1 VQYLGEDWY
10 FDDLFC
16 QAAERSFVSCERVVD
31 AGGLLEEGPVQS
43 IKISRLWTDGVVE
56 APFGAHFTHCVPDY
70 GRDEA
75 LQREYAASAKDEEAW
90 KAFRGKWVDVP
101 EPEYRRMAQQSLA
114 AGSSLGKGPT

>member
-1 VQYLGEDWY
+1 MVEASDFLKVGSVQT
-10 FDDLFC
+10 
-16 QAAERSFVSCERVVD
+16 
-31 AGGLLEEGPVQS
+31 

-75 LQREYAASAKDEEAW
+75 LQREYAASAKDDEAW

-101 EPEYRRMAQQSLA
+101 EPEYRRMAQKSLA
-114 AGSSLGKGPT
+114 GEPT